1 MEATTLPVEATPT
14 PSRKDYTSRR
24 GALIWCFRKSRDGWK
39 RKYQDL
45 KATVKGFKN
54 RIADLTKSRDQWRL
68 KAEEAAAHI
77 AGLEK
82 ETATLRG
89 KIAAQ
94 AEEKKATRAYPH

>member
-1 MEATTLPVEATPT
+1 MEATTVHVETE
-14 PSRKDYTSRR
+14 PSASHKDYTSRP

-68 KAEEAAAHI
+68 KAEEAAARI
-77 AGLEK
+77 AALET
-82 ETATLRG
+82 ETATLRAG
-89 KIAAQ
+89 VAAQ
-94 AEEKKATRAYPH
+94 AEEKKATRTCPH